1 MQPELTPER
10 KRLHRNTVDHGQ
22 EEIENKRHVFKND
35 RMGHKPVILRA
46 WIIDPLA
53 DRLIDCNTELYI
65 SQTSLQ
71 QKLSRMGQKQDPWN
85 SYTLL
90 KPQARAAIQRL
101 LAEKNWEAKEK
112 KEDAWNL
119 YLIDVP
125 KSLSDGLVMLVIMGQ
140 NQSAE
145 SGFTSGFF
153 NVEVTTDHNDPSRG
167 MTQIPS
173 EEVLPQVLDELGLF
187 FKNVVGLGPLTE
199 EF

>member
-35 RMGHKPVILRA
+35 LILRA

-53 DRLIDCNTELYI
+53 DRLIDCETELYI

-71 QKLSRMGQKQDPWN
+71 QKLSRMSQKQDPWN

-90 KPQARAAIQRL
+90 KPQARAAIHRL
-101 LAEKNWEAKEK
+101 LSEKNWEAKEK

-145 SGFTSGFF
+145 SGFTSEFF
-153 NVEVTTDHNDPSRG
+153 NIVEVNTDNNDPSRG

-173 EEVLPQVLDELGLF
+173 KLVLPEVLHELGLF